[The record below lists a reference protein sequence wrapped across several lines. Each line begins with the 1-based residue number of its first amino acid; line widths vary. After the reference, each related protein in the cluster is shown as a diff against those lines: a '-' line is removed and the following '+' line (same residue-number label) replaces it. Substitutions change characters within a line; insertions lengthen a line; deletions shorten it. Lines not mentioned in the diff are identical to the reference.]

1 MTFNYKKICDG
12 LLNDL
17 APRTKE
23 VIKRRFCLM
32 PAVSNLAQ
40 RAEQRETLESIGKD
54 FGITRERVRQIEEDG
69 FSKFKPKVKQC
80 KGVFQYFEEQLKKTG
95 NIRRED
101 ILLETLGGK
110 RFQNYIF
117 FFINSGEAV
126 QEIQRGKRILYPLDN

>member
-40 RAEQRETLESIGKD
+40 RAEQRETLESIEGKISD
-54 FGITRERVRQIEEDG
+54 KYFDISSNGATEKKNFSKG
-69 FSKFKPKVKQC
+69 FSYKCWLNPGNNTHKTCKILTAPIPPNINNKPFLKLTERKGDVK
-80 KGVFQYFEEQLKKTG
+80 
-95 NIRRED
+95 
-101 ILLETLGGK
+101 
-110 RFQNYIF
+110 
-117 FFINSGEAV
+117 
-126 QEIQRGKRILYPLDN
+126 